1 MDRKQ
6 VEELKIW
13 TDGSCTP
20 SNGNGGIGVVFVVGD
35 EIVHEVTV
43 PHTNT
48 TNNKMEIIAI
58 ATALNTAAMLFDR
71 ISRIELFTDSQ
82 YCLNIIQNNYTIH
95 TNGEEW
101 EAYKK
106 ALGNILPVCH
116 KVHFHHTRGHSVD
129 IYNNRADLLATIA
142 SGYKNPPKDF
152 KLVTFWKPIIE
163 EYKNHIRPMVIALD
177 FDGTVV
183 EHQYPE
189 IGKDIGAVPVLR
201 ALQEKGHQFIL
212 YTMRDNHSC
221 GRNCLKEAADWF
233 SKNGINLVGVN
244 CNPWQKTWTD
254 SNKVYAP
261 LYIDDAALGA
271 PLKQEGQFGRPYIDW
286 VAVVA
291 YFAQRGLFTEDEAIA
306 LQKQIV

>member
-1 MDRKQ
+1 MGTLQ
-6 VEELKIW
+6 IW

-20 SNGNGGIGVVFVVGD
+20 SNGNGGIGVVFVYDGKIIH
-35 EIVHEVTV
+35 EISKSYNDV
-43 PHTNT
+43 
-48 TNNKMEIIAI
+48 TNNQMEIMAI
-58 ATALNTAAMLFDR
+58 LVALQSIKQPIN
-71 ISRIELFTDSQ
+71 ELVIYSDSQ
-82 YCLNIIQNNYTIH
+82 YCIGMLTKNWRASANVDLWEKMSDAVLQIKKYCRKVSFLH
-95 TNGEEW
+95 T
-101 EAYKK
+101 K
-106 ALGNILPVCH
+106 
-116 KVHFHHTRGHSVD
+116 GHASD
-129 IYNNRADLLATIA
+129 EYNNRADLLATIA
-142 SGYKNPPKDF
+142 SGYRKIPVDFQLVQWKNKD
-152 KLVTFWKPIIE
+152 KPTNLE
-163 EYKNHIRPMVIALD
+163 FNSMVIGLD

-189 IGKDIGAVPVLR
+189 IGKEIGAVPVLR

-233 SKNGINLVGVN
+233 AKHKINLIGVN

-254 SNKVYAP
+254 STKVYAP

-291 YFAQRGLFTEDEAIA
+291 YFAQRGIFTEDEAVA
-306 LQKQIV
+306 LQKQII